1 MSTKK
6 LKIGIIAA
14 EHSGDRLGANLIKAL
29 QNLDELEVEVEVEV
43 FGLGGPEVSSLGI
56 STPNG
61 MKYQDL
67 QVMGLVDPLLKL
79 PKLLSIRKKL
89 TALFLNQKIDIFIG
103 VDSPDFNMYF
113 HKKLNGLGIKTI
125 QVVSPSVWG
134 WRENR
139 IKAISSY
146 IDLTMC
152 LFQFEHDYYLNK
164 EMNSFFLGHPF
175 SQLKSSVLRD
185 VLEKYK
191 LNGSQEFICILPGS
205 RKSEILH
212 MMPIFI
218 QAAERIFASNPNTF
232 FLIPAASDELKAL
245 IQNTLDQTSLNYQLT
260 SSTAKDYLSISKI
273 AIVTSGTASLE
284 AAVLGSLPIICY
296 KTNPFNYAVLSR
308 MIKTPFIGLPNLLL
322 QKPLFPEL
330 VQHELT
336 PEAIVHHYQN
346 LSLDPL
352 QYQSQLEQ
360 MDATMHGEGFE
371 KAARLLL
378 SL

>member
-1 MSTKK
+1 MSSKK

-29 QNLDELEVEVEVEV
+29 KNLDEVEVEV

-89 TALFLNQKIDIFIG
+89 TALFVNQKIDIFIG

-175 SQLKSSVLRD
+175 SQLKSSVSRD

-191 LNGSQEFICILPGS
+191 LNSSQEFICILPGS

-218 QAAERIFASNPNTF
+218 QAAERIFTSNPNTF

-245 IQNTLDQTSLNYQLT
+245 IQNTLDQTSINYQLT

-360 MDATMHGEGFE
+360 MNATMHGEGFE
-371 KAARLLL
+371 EAARLLL

>member
-29 QNLDELEVEVEVEV
+29 KNLDELEVEVEV

-218 QAAERIFASNPNTF
+218 QAAERIFASNPSTF

-322 QKPLFPEL
+322 QQPLFPEL

>member
-1 MSTKK
+1 MSSKK

-29 QNLDELEVEVEVEV
+29 KNLDEVEVEV

-89 TALFLNQKIDIFIG
+89 AALFLNQKIDIFIG

-152 LFQFEHDYYLNK
+152 LIQFEHDYYLNK

-175 SQLKSSVLRD
+175 SQLKSSVSRD

-218 QAAERIFASNPNTF
+218 QAAERIFTSNPNTF

-245 IQNTLDQTSLNYQLT
+245 IQNTLDQTSINYQLT

-360 MDATMHGEGFE
+360 MNATMHGEGFE
-371 KAARLLL
+371 EAARLLL

>member
-29 QNLDELEVEVEVEV
+29 KNLDELEVEVEV

-360 MDATMHGEGFE
+360 MNATMHGEGFE
-371 KAARLLL
+371 EAARLLL

>member
-1 MSTKK
+1 VSSKK

-29 QNLDELEVEVEVEV
+29 KNLDEVEVEVEV

-103 VDSPDFNMYF
+103 VDSPEFNMYF

-175 SQLKSSVLRD
+175 SQLKSSVSRD

-191 LNGSQEFICILPGS
+191 LNSSQEFICILPGS

-218 QAAERIFASNPNTF
+218 QAAERIFTSNPNTF

-245 IQNTLDQTSLNYQLT
+245 IQNTLDQTSINYQLT

-360 MDATMHGEGFE
+360 MNATMRGEGFE
-371 KAARLLL
+371 EAARLLL

>member
-1 MSTKK
+1 VSSKK

-29 QNLDELEVEVEVEV
+29 KNLDEVEVEV

-175 SQLKSSVLRD
+175 SQLKSSVSRD

-191 LNGSQEFICILPGS
+191 LNSSQEFICILPGS

-218 QAAERIFASNPNTF
+218 QAAERIFTSNPNTF

-245 IQNTLDQTSLNYQLT
+245 IQNTLDKTSINYQLT

-360 MDATMHGEGFE
+360 MNATMHGEGFE
-371 KAARLLL
+371 EAARLLL

>member
-1 MSTKK
+1 MPTKK

-14 EHSGDRLGANLIKAL
+14 EHSGDRLGANLLTAL
-29 QNLDELEVEVEVEV
+29 KNLHEVEI
-43 FGLGGPEVSSLGI
+43 FGLGGPEVCSLGI
-56 STPNG
+56 STPSG
-61 MKYQDL
+61 MNYQDL
-67 QVMGLVDPLLKL
+67 QVMGLIDPLLKL

-89 TALFLNQKIDIFIG
+89 SKLFEEQKIDIFIG
-103 VDSPDFNMYF
+103 VDSPDFNMFF
-113 HKKLNGLGIKTI
+113 HKRLKGHGIKTV

-139 IKAISSY
+139 IKAISSF

-152 LFQFEHDYYLNK
+152 LFQFEHDYYQAK
-164 EMNSFFLGHPF
+164 KMNSFFLGHPF
-175 SQLKSSVLRD
+175 SELKPTASND

-191 LNGSQEFICILPGS
+191 LNGSLDFTCILPGS

-218 QAAERIFASNPNTF
+218 QAAERIYDLNPNAF
-232 FLIPAASDELKAL
+232 FLIPAANNELKAL
-245 IQNTLDQTSLNYQLT
+245 IQTTLEKTSLNYQLT
-260 SSTAKDYLSISKI
+260 TSAAKDYLSISKI
-273 AIVTSGTASLE
+273 SIVTSGTASLE

-296 KTNPFNYAVLSR
+296 KTNTFNYAILSR

-322 QKPLFPEL
+322 QQHLFPEL

-336 PEAIVHHYQN
+336 DEAIVSHYKK
-346 LSLDPL
+346 LSLNPH
-352 QYQSQLEQ
+352 QYQSHIEE
-360 MDATMHGEGFE
+360 MNSAIKGKGFKE
-371 KAARLLL
+371 AARLLL

>member
-1 MSTKK
+1 MSSKK

-29 QNLDELEVEVEVEV
+29 KNLDEVEVEV

-89 TALFLNQKIDIFIG
+89 TALFLKQKIDIFIG

-175 SQLKSSVLRD
+175 SQLKSSVSRD

-245 IQNTLDQTSLNYQLT
+245 IQNTLDQTSINYQLT

-360 MDATMHGEGFE
+360 MNATMHGEGFE